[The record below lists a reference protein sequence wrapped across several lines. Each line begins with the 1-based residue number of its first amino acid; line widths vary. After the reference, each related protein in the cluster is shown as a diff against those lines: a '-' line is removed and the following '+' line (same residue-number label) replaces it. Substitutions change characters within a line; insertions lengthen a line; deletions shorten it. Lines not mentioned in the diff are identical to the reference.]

1 MEGFKSYSGYKV
13 GVSHIAK
20 NMGCEDYAATYDN
33 EKVSIAV
40 ISDGHGDKNVLEV
53 HRERI

>member
-20 NMGCEDYAATYDN
+20 NMGCEDYAATYD
-33 EKVSIAV
+33 KSCLISVTMRLYTDQRSI
-40 ISDGHGDKNVLEV
+40 
-53 HRERI
+53 